1 LRLGSKDS
9 PKVTHVATEP
19 RGTLPPMAEVRGVI
33 TAMVTPFHPDGGL
46 DEAGAR
52 RLARHLVEHG
62 SHGLVLSG
70 TTGESPTLSDD
81 EKLTLFRAIRDE
93 LGDEATLIL
102 GSGTNDTM
110 HTVELTKLAAE
121 AGADAALVVTPY
133 YNKPNRDG
141 LIAHYSAVSEI
152 GIPIVLYNIPSRT
165 ALNIPPD
172 LLAELGRM
180 PNVVAVKQANDDE
193 LGPIEGIEVLA
204 GNDGVFGR
212 TIEFGGAGGVL
223 VSSHLVGP
231 QMREMWDAGQDGDL
245 ERVRRI
251 DAELQP
257 IYAATTVSGP
267 ATIAVKAALRMLGLI
282 ESDAA
287 RLPLVSAT
295 EEQRAAI
302 RPALEAAGLLAA
314 AG

>member
-1 LRLGSKDS
+1 
-9 PKVTHVATEP
+9 
-19 RGTLPPMAEVRGVI
+19 MAEIRGVL
-33 TAMVTPFHPDGGL
+33 TAMVTPFHEDGGL
-46 DEAGAR
+46 DEAACR
-52 RLARHLVEHG
+52 RLARHLVENG

-81 EKLTLFRAIRDE
+81 EKLALFRAVREE
-93 LGDEATLIL
+93 LADEATLVL
-102 GSGTNDTM
+102 GTGSNDTL
-110 HTVELTKLAAE
+110 HTVELTKISAE

-141 LIAHYSAVSEI
+141 LIAHYEAVSEV

-165 ALNIPPD
+165 GLNMAPD
-172 LLAELGRM
+172 LLAELARL

-193 LGPIEGIEVLA
+193 LGPIEGLDILA

-212 TIEFGGAGGVL
+212 TIEFGGAGGIL

-231 QMREMWDAGQDGDL
+231 QMREMWEAGQGGDL
-245 ERVRRI
+245 ERLRQI
-251 DAELQP
+251 DAELRP
-257 IYAATTVSGP
+257 VYEATTVAGP
-267 ATIAVKAALRMLGLI
+267 ATIAVKAALDMLGLI
-282 ESDAA
+282 ESDAL
-287 RLPLVSAT
+287 RLPLVPAT

-302 RPALEAAGLLAA
+302 RPALEGAGILAA